1 MNLNQVTV
9 GVSVVP
15 KSIIFYQKLG
25 LKRIVHAHDDY
36 ARFECPSGDSTFS
49 VHRVDEL
56 PNGTGVSIYFECE
69 DLDAHVDKLMAN
81 GLTFSEKPNDKSWLW
96 REAHLNDPDGNHLI
110 LFQAGENRKNPP
122 WRL

>member
-56 PNGTGVSIYFECE
+56 PNGTGVSIYFEGE
-69 DLDAHVDKLMAN
+69 DLARNQM
-81 GLTFSEKPNDKSWLW
+81 T
-96 REAHLNDPDGNHLI
+96 
-110 LFQAGENRKNPP
+110 NPGCGAKHN
-122 WRL
+122 